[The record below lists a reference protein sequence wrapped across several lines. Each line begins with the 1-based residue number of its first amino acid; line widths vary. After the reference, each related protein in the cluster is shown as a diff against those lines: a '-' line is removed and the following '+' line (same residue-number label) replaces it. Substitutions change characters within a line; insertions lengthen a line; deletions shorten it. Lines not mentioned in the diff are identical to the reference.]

1 MNMFL
6 VGLEKSI
13 VTLHV
18 SVWVEILV
26 ICTSCKTAIR
36 HAPRERVSWNC
47 QQKSSYRLYQVTL
60 HVSVWVEIFIFT
72 LIKWTCCHAP
82 RERVS
87 WNTPYFGTTPTSTRS
102 RSTWACELKWQ
113 KLRKPLQRK
122 RSRSTWACELKL
134 SLEYNPIENYSS
146 RSTWACELKYKRN
159 ALHLTS
165 WMSRSTWACE
175 LKFGL

>member
-1 MNMFL
+1 MSRSTWACELKLTITNKFTANTKVTLHVSVWVEMNMFL

-122 RSRSTWACELKL
+122 RSRSTWACELK
-134 SLEYNPIENYSS
+134 
-146 RSTWACELKYKRN
+146 
-159 ALHLTS
+159 
-165 WMSRSTWACE
+165 
-175 LKFGL
+175 F